1 MHGPFELAHEIKI
14 NTLMVF
20 NGFGFFTGFENKMS
34 FRELKLSSDCKTSLH
49 FN

>member
-1 MHGPFELAHEIKI
+1 MHGPFELAHEIKM

-20 NGFGFFTGFENKMS
+20 NVFLTGFENKMS
-34 FRELKLSSDCKTSLH
+34 FREFKLSSDCKTSLH